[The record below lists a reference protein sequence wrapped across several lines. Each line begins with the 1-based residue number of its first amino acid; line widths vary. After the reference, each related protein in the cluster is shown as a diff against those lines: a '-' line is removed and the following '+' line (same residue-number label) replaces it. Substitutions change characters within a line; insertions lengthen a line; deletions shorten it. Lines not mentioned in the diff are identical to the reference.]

1 MAIYSFSS
9 SPKVEKQKT
18 LYTNWNAS
26 SQTANTQ
33 ATTNNGGL
41 LGGLGFLAEK
51 LAVGFV
57 SSIEGGVDYV
67 TSGLA
72 KLFGNDEWAEDI
84 IANDWFGDW
93 YSHPEEWYNPS
104 GFMKTAGDVAGG
116 IGTSLPGL
124 IAATAITVATGGAG
138 AGSFAAALAPLGAAV
153 TSGLG
158 AAGNAVK
165 SAYKETGNLDA
176 KTYGYGALS
185 GFTEGSLEGVT
196 TALSLGGGAVV
207 KSFAKA
213 LGKETAK
220 TVAKQGAL
228 KTLASSFAGEFFEEA
243 TSEILDPVWKRM
255 TYDPSAAFAT
265 PQEVLY
271 SGFVGGLSG
280 VVMGGTGV
288 VFDSGTSFAKGT
300 NIANRGGA
308 TEVLNTANDLSSWAT
323 ENNVDDEVFKTIEDT
338 RNKLSQSL
346 QQTGGQVVTVT
357 QKKLLGDLYRQNV
370 ATSANMFVAQR
381 ALNIVSNAPQ
391 VAQRLSEY
399 GYKHKTTGQTYS
411 VTAEEITKG
420 YDPSNPSSI
429 YKALRENET
438 LRSLAVSDATGKLL
452 LDSAQFT
459 HATLAGRKLASQVD
473 FNRFLETATSQE
485 INAVSQAL
493 GIDSWASLDSDSFAK
508 KIEQFIENGGVQ
520 QNVSTRERTK
530 MLQAIPAESAR
541 SIPKRINLKN
551 GQSARYTDGSLD
563 IGVSKDGDSY
573 LIHDYKSGYTTKSLT
588 ASDVNKRL
596 ASYNTEKTAIMED
609 VQKQVDEAARLQRE
623 AAEADTYAR
632 ENVDGYS
639 ELNEPNK
646 GMIRKVIRDAKA
658 KGISDADALLYA
670 RVSARSGVDVV
681 FDSSLKEGE
690 SALYD
695 GEKNRFVVNP
705 NSKRGAERILIH
717 ELDHAIR
724 QYLGKD
730 GKVHAVI
737 PYKEALKRVSPEI
750 QEKIIAAYADQDT
763 DVSRTELYLDEISAY
778 HAEDILGNKNVLE
791 KLLEVEPTLK
801 DKILNFFKN
810 ASNDPNER
818 LSGYAKKF
826 YRTYKK
832 MFDSFAE
839 RNAQANASEE
849 GGLTRIKKSMPK
861 PTVTGEEEEE
871 KDNTRKSFS
880 SISRTFLGDNY
891 VTKEG
896 KGAEE
901 ISVEEFKSIDYR
913 ETEGYR
919 NYVQECLDNMR
930 QSIPD
935 FNEQDARKEI
945 EDSIQG
951 IVDVAVAMK
960 EAGYDIIDDPTW
972 RENGEVRKDSKKRA
986 LFSSLEPN
994 SDYFTSSDIS
1004 TICDKRKN
1012 FAEIYDDIV
1021 REEERRG
1028 VPESKRFFKNV
1039 DNYFY
1044 IHKVLADK
1052 GLTQPCRECYVE
1064 SMRKN
1069 LAPMAEA
1076 FRTLIT
1082 ESNESN
1088 TSNPQLYE
1096 QSGKKKGQLKSNNSE
1111 TRKFVRDALA
1121 EYEVSPE
1128 SITIDMLSTEDGL
1141 ATLKIQMPLVYE
1153 AFNSFYGQSK
1163 PKMPRGATPFRFGE
1177 LTALLTKDDG
1187 TINKSLVKKIAS
1199 TGGFRLQSYSDFQ
1212 IQNFVDVLQVLFE
1225 AGTLGLTGHAY
1236 TKVPAFLEA
1245 TKNTNLKRNISI
1257 FMYNDEGVWKID
1269 RNDSFPMSLE
1279 EIYKVVDSDKSG
1291 NTGIIAVSQNEKM
1304 AAWVMANDDVAYFIP
1319 FHKSGVKMGT
1329 VRETI
1334 VREGGREILGYAD
1347 IKDHTRQQSE
1357 VYADTA
1363 DGHKANTKVKKPIDI
1378 YSFWDFENTENL
1390 SQKDLIKKNL
1400 TAYIDEC
1407 KKAGYKPKFR
1417 EYVENNASVLKNI
1430 LRYGK
1435 ELGYLTEDATI
1446 DDISFEHGGYRIP
1459 YGYYKCLVDYNLFTP
1474 DGKASPAERLSLKNY
1489 KFDEAVEFFKDS
1501 EKLRRTELLQQ
1512 FANDGERQKYAKL
1525 AAEGMSNAELEKV
1538 IRQKR
1543 QEVVSEILDQGN
1555 SKSVRKAI
1563 DFEPVSHNT
1572 GYAPS
1577 ADAYSYE
1584 SLTKKRDLSVVTFP
1598 TELPMTENGKVDTN
1612 AVVARG
1618 RLNARKQKNPNNTET
1633 STYVRVDD
1641 IGLDVLLSKNGMT
1654 HGIARSQETA
1664 FAVMKIGDVLKNSV
1678 AVNELNGSATRKAEM
1693 SYVLLGACRDSEN
1706 LYVVRSVVS
1715 KLENNVT
1722 EIDVYQLSA
1731 VKGKKTETPTSALGG
1746 TAVTEQS
1753 SLISSESPIVSIA
1766 DFLEYVKSIPLS
1778 NEVFSEDVAKKLGVE
1793 RTKGTLSGDIRYAID
1808 IDEAIE
1814 ATRASISMEE
1824 ESYKPSKRD
1833 KAFSLW
1839 TQFQIAV
1846 TNEQAGI
1853 EVIGKQLGIKDI
1865 ESKVQAVRAAR
1876 TEANEMI
1883 GGQQMRIGVSADKD
1897 NMDTLVQGEGLIP
1910 IMNPITKQGEKVTAD
1925 FFGYLFHK
1933 HNLSRMTLKKR
1944 SMEWHQADIDNL
1956 KKDVAKINA
1965 LKKEIDALEKQ
1976 IAALGRT
1983 RHDMEIKKGLRER
1996 VKKLK
2001 AEAKEVNKRAKELD
2015 KKIKEFMPLEDKPV
2029 IGWTKDEDG
2038 HIIPTTPGEDATPV
2052 TAEESEELVARYEK
2066 DHPEFAEQAE
2076 KLWGFLKNLNQYRVD
2091 TGLLS
2096 KDNFDYLAELYPH
2109 YVPTYR
2115 VDTKKGI
2122 GATEG
2127 KYNMAVKTTVKTAK
2141 GSTKRLQNPDKIIAR
2156 QVMETIVAG
2165 RVNQLANALYDA
2177 SVEKGDTTHIE
2188 VVSRKKMTPEE
2199 AAAYDPTEH
2208 RPKDNEITF
2217 FKDGERITIRVS
2229 KEIFAGFDAFSPKT
2243 DIGNPLIDLVS
2254 ASNKLFKRGV
2264 TSLNPAFLLRNTIRD
2279 IQDAGINTRFGKTFL
2294 KNYAIAQKEIAT
2306 NGKYWQLYRAYGG
2319 FASTV
2324 FDFEKGTD
2332 GSQNSW
2338 GLTKAEGNIVKK
2350 TMTTIENAN
2359 SFVEQLPRLAE
2370 FISSIEAGNSVEQ
2383 AILDSADVT
2392 TNFAR
2397 GGKLAKALNRTVMPF
2412 LNPSIQGFS
2421 KMVRNVTAVRTVKE
2435 AAILALKATI
2445 VGIAP
2450 MVLNMIMN
2458 GDDEDYKKLRDSDK
2472 ENNFLI
2478 KAGDT
2483 FIKIPRGRVASAL
2496 GGLVN
2501 RSVEAAQGEVVDWKD
2516 YADNVLQQVSPV
2528 DSMTRTI
2535 LSPFFDVATNTTWYG
2550 TAIEGRQFENVAP
2563 KDRFDENTSVIA
2575 IAIAK
2580 AHDFVGLEASPKK
2593 IHYLLDQYSGVIGDF
2608 ILPATTPKEEKDFFT
2623 GNFTLDPVMSN
2634 KLSTRFYD
2642 IYDEAQYADTAGDD
2656 TAKYQV
2662 RYLNRVKKAISNM
2675 YKEKSKTQNNSEL
2688 SRAEKLE
2695 QTRVIQV
2702 LINKAYET
2710 AIDDYELMTKAI
2722 EATSSIEEEDIR
2734 FAEAYRLV
2742 YGAQASLEQYNKDV
2756 YEKMQYLNKGGVDYD
2771 SLYSFYFGTRGITS
2785 DKDRKGNTIAGS
2797 KRKKVVSYI
2806 NKLGLSRNQK
2816 LLLIASMGYSPADG
2830 DVVGMDA
2837 ESAKKSLLRYILTL
2851 KGASKEER
2859 AEIASICG
2867 FETKNGAIL
2876 NTFHAKTA

>member
-9 SPKVEKQKT
+9 SQNVENARTNYK
-18 LYTNWNAS
+18 NWNAS

-104 GFMKTAGDVAGG
+104 GFMRTAGDVAGG

-220 TVAKQGAL
+220 TVAKQGVL

-338 RNKLSQSL
+338 RNKLSLSL

-429 YKALRENET
+429 YKALRKNET
-438 LRSLAVSDATGKLL
+438 LRSLAVADATGKLL
-452 LDSAQFT
+452 LDSAKFT

-473 FNRFLETATSQE
+473 LNRFLETATSQE

-493 GIDSWASLDSDSFAK
+493 GIDSWASLDADSFAK

-520 QNVSTRERTK
+520 QNVSTRERIK

-541 SIPKRINLKN
+541 AIPKRINLKS
-551 GQSARYTDGSLD
+551 GKSARYTDGSLD

-588 ASDVNKRL
+588 VSDVNKRL

-609 VQKQVDEAARLQRE
+609 VQKQVDEAARLQKE

-639 ELNEPNK
+639 ELSEPNK
-646 GMIRKVIRDAKA
+646 GMIRRLIRDAKA
-658 KGISDADALLYA
+658 KGISDSDALLYA

-681 FDSSLKEGE
+681 FDFSLKKGE

-695 GEKNRFVVNP
+695 EKKNRIVVNP

-737 PYKEALKRVSPEI
+737 PYKEALKRVSPKTKM
-750 QEKIIAAYADQDT
+750 KIIVAYADQDT

-778 HAEDILGNKNVLE
+778 HAEYILGNKNVLE

-880 SISRTFLGDNY
+880 SISRTFLGDKY

-945 EDSIQG
+945 EDSIRG

-1012 FAEIYDDIV
+1012 FTEIYDDIV

-1128 SITIDMLSTEDGL
+1128 SITIDMLSTEEGL

-1187 TINKSLVKKIAS
+1187 TINKNLVKKIAS

-1525 AAEGMSNAELEKV
+1525 AAEGMSNAELENV

-1543 QEVVSEILDQGN
+1543 QEVVTEILDQGN

-1563 DFEPVSHNT
+1563 D
-1572 GYAPS
+1572 
-1577 ADAYSYE
+1577 
-1584 SLTKKRDLSVVTFP
+1584 
-1598 TELPMTENGKVDTN
+1598 
-1612 AVVARG
+1612 
-1618 RLNARKQKNPNNTET
+1618 
-1633 STYVRVDD
+1633 
-1641 IGLDVLLSKNGMT
+1641 
-1654 HGIARSQETA
+1654 
-1664 FAVMKIGDVLKNSV
+1664 
-1678 AVNELNGSATRKAEM
+1678 
-1693 SYVLLGACRDSEN
+1693 
-1706 LYVVRSVVS
+1706 
-1715 KLENNVT
+1715 
-1722 EIDVYQLSA
+1722 ID
-1731 VKGKKTETPTSALGG
+1731 
-1746 TAVTEQS
+1746 
-1753 SLISSESPIVSIA
+1753 
-1766 DFLEYVKSIPLS
+1766 
-1778 NEVFSEDVAKKLGVE
+1778 ED
-1793 RTKGTLSGDIRYAID
+1793 ID

-1814 ATRASISMEE
+1814 ATRASISMEDA
-1824 ESYKPSKRD
+1824 SYKATKRD
-1833 KAFSLW
+1833 KIFSLW

-1846 TNEQAGI
+1846 TNEQAGV
-1853 EVIGKQLGIKDI
+1853 EVVGKQLGIKDI
-1865 ESKVQAVRAAR
+1865 EAKVQAVRSAR

-1883 GGQQMRIGVSADKD
+1883 GGQQMRIGVSATKD
-1897 NMDTLVQGEGLIP
+1897 NMNTLVQGEGLIP
-1910 IMNPITKQGEKVTAD
+1910 IMKPITKQGEVVTKD

-1933 HNLSRMTLKKR
+1933 HNQSRMTLRKR
-1944 SMEWHQADIDNL
+1944 SLEWHQQDVDAL
-1956 KKDVAKINA
+1956 KKDIDTIND
-1965 LKKEIDALEKQ
+1965 LKAQIEALEKQ
-1976 IAALGRT
+1976 INELGRT
-1983 RHDMEIKKGLRER
+1983 RHDMEIKNGLRER
-1996 VKKLK
+1996 VKRLK
-2001 AEAKEVNKRAKELD
+2001 AEAKALNTRAKTLS
-2015 KKIKEFMPLEDKPV
+2015 KKVKEFVPLEDKPV
-2029 IGWTKDEDG
+2029 LGWVKDEDG
-2038 HIIPTTPGEDATPV
+2038 HIIPTTPDEDATPY
-2052 TAEESEELVARYEK
+2052 TAEESEEIVARYEK

-2122 GATEG
+2122 GAIEG

-2141 GSTKRLQNPDKIIAR
+2141 GSTKDLQPPDKIIAR

-2177 SVEKGDTTHIE
+2177 SVAKGDTTHIE

-2199 AAAYDPTEH
+2199 AAAYDPTEY

-2243 DIGNPLIDLVS
+2243 DIGNPLIDFVS

-2279 IQDAGINTRFGKTFL
+2279 IQDAGINTRYGKTFL

-2319 FASTV
+2319 FSSSV

-2359 SFVEQLPRLAE
+2359 AFVEQLPRLAE

-2528 DSMTRTI
+2528 DSMSRTI
-2535 LSPFFDVATNTTWYG
+2535 FSPFIDVATNTTWYG
-2550 TAIEGRQFENVAP
+2550 STIEGRQFENVAP

-2575 IAIAK
+2575 IAISW
-2580 AHDFVGLEASPKK
+2580 AHDLVGLEASPKK

-2662 RYLNRVKKAISNM
+2662 RYLNRVKKAISDM
-2675 YKEKSKTQNNSEL
+2675 YKEKSKTQNNAEL

-2785 DKDRKGNTIAGS
+2785 DKDRNGNTIAGS

-2816 LLLIASMGYSPADG
+2816 LLLITSMGYSPADG

>member
-9 SPKVEKQKT
+9 SQNVENART
-18 LYTNWNAS
+18 NYTNWNAS

-138 AGSFAAALAPLGAAV
+138 AGSFAAALAPVLPGLGAAF

-165 SAYKETGNLDA
+165 SAYKETGKLDA

-220 TVAKQGAL
+220 TVAKQGVL

-243 TSEILDPVWKRM
+243 SSEILDPVWKRM

-452 LDSAQFT
+452 LDSAKFT

-493 GIDSWASLDSDSFAK
+493 GIDSWASLDADSFAK

-541 SIPKRINLKN
+541 AIPKRINLKS

-639 ELNEPNK
+639 ELSEPNK

-681 FDSSLKEGE
+681 FDSSLKAGE

-880 SISRTFLGDNY
+880 SISRTFLGDTY

-1128 SITIDMLSTEDGL
+1128 SITIDMLSTEEGL

-1153 AFNSFYGQSK
+1153 EFNSFYGQSK

-1187 TINKSLVKKIAS
+1187 TINKNLVKKIAS

-1269 RNDSFPMSLE
+1269 RNDSFPMSLD
-1279 EIYKVVDSDKSG
+1279 EIYKVVDSDESG

-1378 YSFWDFENTENL
+1378 YSFWDFENAENL

-1400 TAYIDEC
+1400 AAYIDEC

-1459 YGYYKCLVDYNLFTP
+1459 YGYYKCLVDFSLFTP
-1474 DGKASPAERLSLKNY
+1474 DGKASAPERLSLKNY

-1525 AAEGMSNAELEKV
+1525 AADGMSNADLEKV

-1543 QEVVSEILDQGN
+1543 QEVVTEILDQGN

-1563 DFEPVSHNT
+1563 DFEPENGYTYSREQYNT
-1572 GYAPS
+1572 FGWARE
-1577 ADAYSYE
+1577 AGAITKDELDDLYSKIKAMRTLRTQYE
-1584 SLTKKRDLSVVTFP
+1584 STKGEKIIKVNDKPETTLGVDNVLVFVQGTRNNFKITGVIRFDAETEAEMEVWEDGLYEKGKIRDSYLAFYKSQGYIAEYRVEDSPNFAEYKSRKRDGGLRDGAAGLDRRSEEHGSGRDLDDRAEGEGAGNQTKRSSL
-1598 TELPMTENGKVDTN
+1598 ELDTNGK
-1612 AVVARG
+1612 
-1618 RLNARKQKNPNNTET
+1618 
-1633 STYVRVDD
+1633 
-1641 IGLDVLLSKNGMT
+1641 
-1654 HGIARSQETA
+1654 
-1664 FAVMKIGDVLKNSV
+1664 
-1678 AVNELNGSATRKAEM
+1678 
-1693 SYVLLGACRDSEN
+1693 
-1706 LYVVRSVVS
+1706 
-1715 KLENNVT
+1715 
-1722 EIDVYQLSA
+1722 
-1731 VKGKKTETPTSALGG
+1731 
-1746 TAVTEQS
+1746 
-1753 SLISSESPIVSIA
+1753 
-1766 DFLEYVKSIPLS
+1766 
-1778 NEVFSEDVAKKLGVE
+1778 
-1793 RTKGTLSGDIRYAID
+1793 RYAID

-1814 ATRASISMEE
+1814 ATRASISMEDT
-1824 ESYKPSKRD
+1824 SYKAPKRD
-1833 KAFSLW
+1833 KIFSLW

-1853 EVIGKQLGIKDI
+1853 EAVGKQLGIKDI

-1910 IMNPITKQGEKVTAD
+1910 IMKPITKQGEVVTKD

-1933 HNLSRMTLKKR
+1933 HNQSRMTLRKR

-2015 KKIKEFMPLEDKPV
+2015 KKIKEFVPLEDKPV
-2029 IGWTKDEDG
+2029 LGWVKDKDG
-2038 HIIPTTPGEDATPV
+2038 HIIPTTPDGDATPY
-2052 TAEESEELVARYEK
+2052 TAEESEEIVARYEK

-2122 GATEG
+2122 GAIEG

-2141 GSTKRLQNPDKIIAR
+2141 GSTKDLQPPDKIIAR

-2177 SVEKGDTTHIE
+2177 SVAKGDTTHIE

-2199 AAAYDPTEH
+2199 AAAYDPTEY

-2243 DIGNPLIDLVS
+2243 DIGNPLIDFVS
-2254 ASNKLFKRGV
+2254 GSNKLFKRGV

-2319 FASTV
+2319 FSSSV

-2359 SFVEQLPRLAE
+2359 AFVEQLPRLAE

-2435 AAILALKATI
+2435 AAIIALKATI

-2501 RSVEAAQGEVVDWKD
+2501 RSVEAAQGEAVDWKD

-2535 LSPFFDVATNTTWYG
+2535 LSPFLDVATNTTWYG
-2550 TAIEGRQFENVAP
+2550 TAIEGRQFENVSP

-2662 RYLNRVKKAISNM
+2662 RYLNRVKKAISDM
-2675 YKEKSKTQNNSEL
+2675 YKEKSKTQNNAEL

-2756 YEKMQYLNKGGVDYD
+2756 YEKMQYLNKGGIDYD

-2816 LLLIASMGYSPADG
+2816 LLLITSMGYSPADG

-2837 ESAKKSLLRYILTL
+2837 ESAKKSLLQYILTL
-2851 KGASKEER
+2851 KGTSKEER